1 MIKWCFY
8 KRLLVRFR
16 LDDILNGST
25 DFSVLEIGLK
35 SGWEVFIH
43 FDLHAKTYIIDN
55 KRGLTGS
62 ANLTKSGLSIG
73 RSGNIEIDALV
84 DIEPKDIEKIDKLFS
99 DAIKVDNELIEKLK
113 IQLEKAKSQDK
124 AEKHSWDSSIMSLF
138 NPHIDTLFSYELP
151 EEDSISVGKYYSF
164 IDETYN
170 GNIDQLKESF
180 RWSNAYLWLLNT
192 LKENKGCLFFGALS
206 EKLHN
211 AVVSDPKPYRRDI
224 KQMLAN
230 LLSLIEQLNLE
241 DIIIDRPNYSQ
252 RIQLKHI

>member
-1 MIKWCFY
+1 MPILFSNEILNSIKNELWKATSSVQIITAYCKGESFKY
-8 KRLLVRFR
+8 LNKCVNEQVKQKRLLVRFR
-16 LDDILNGST
+16 LEDILNEST

-138 NPHIDTLFSYELP
+138 LILTLC
-151 EEDSISVGKYYSF
+151 
-164 IDETYN
+164 
-170 GNIDQLKESF
+170 F
-180 RWSNAYLWLLNT
+180 RMNY
-192 LKENKGCLFFGALS
+192 
-206 EKLHN
+206 
-211 AVVSDPKPYRRDI
+211 PK
-224 KQMLAN
+224 K
-230 LLSLIEQLNLE
+230 
-241 DIIIDRPNYSQ
+241 
-252 RIQLKHI
+252 IQLVWVNIILL